1 MKRPNK
7 NNYCNDDG
15 YFTDKSHYI
24 GAMDDYCNHLESQ
37 IKERDKEI
45 VEMIEGLLDYWNQD
59 RNDRAMFDA
68 LMNYETVLSEFLT
81 SKQNKS

>member
-24 GAMDDYCNHLESQ
+24 GAMDDYCNYVESQ
-37 IKERDKEI
+37 LKEKESEI
-45 VEMIEGLLDYWNQD
+45 VKLKKKLDQKKVAIKNLII
-59 RNDRAMFDA
+59 N
-68 LMNYETVLSEFLT
+68 LVEELI
-81 SKQNKS
+81 